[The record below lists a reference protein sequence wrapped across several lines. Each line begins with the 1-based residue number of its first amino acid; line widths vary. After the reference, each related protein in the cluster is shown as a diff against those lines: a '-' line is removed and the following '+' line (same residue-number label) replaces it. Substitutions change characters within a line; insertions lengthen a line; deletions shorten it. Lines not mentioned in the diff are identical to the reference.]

1 MKRLYY
7 FAIVLFVS
15 LTTNAQELK
24 CVVTVRS
31 PQVQGTNQQ
40 VFEALKKSAE
50 ELMNNTRWTDLTY
63 KLNERID
70 CSLGMTIKSYDNG
83 IMDCEMQIQ
92 ARRPVWGSNYN
103 TTLLNLRDV
112 SIKFAYQE
120 FDPLT
125 LNTTYDNN
133 LVAVLAYYS
142 YIIIGYS
149 LDSFQKLGGNQ
160 AFTQAENIVN
170 LSQSRTEPESAG
182 WRAFDKSGKRYE
194 LINNLLDERFR
205 KFREYF
211 YDYHRLGLDV
221 MSSNVANG
229 RAKIAEGLQS
239 VMEVNR
245 LQPQAQAII
254 TFTDAKKDEIINIF
268 AKQGTDEEKNKVYDI
283 MTAINPI
290 SSNMYEKIKEK

>member
-1 MKRLYY
+1 MKK
-7 FAIVLFVS
+7 LFLLIALAVFVTS
-15 LTTNAQELK
+15 NAQELR
-24 CVVTVRS
+24 CVLTVRHQ
-31 PQVQGTNQQ
+31 QVQGTNQQ

-50 ELMNNTRWTDLTY
+50 NFINNTRWTDLTF
-63 KLNERID
+63 KPNERID
-70 CSLGMTIKSYDNG
+70 CSIGITVKSYENN
-83 IMDCEMQIQ
+83 IMDCEIQVQ

-103 TTLLNLRDV
+103 TPLLNFRDV
-112 SIKFAYQE
+112 TVKFAFQE
-120 FDPLT
+120 FDALSITP
-125 LNTTYDNN
+125 TYDNN
-133 LVAVLAYYS
+133 LVALLSYYA
-142 YIIIGYS
+142 YIIIGYN

-170 LSQSRTEPESAG
+170 ISQSRTEPESAG
-182 WRAFDKSGKRYE
+182 WKAFDKSGKRYE

-239 VMEVNR
+239 AMDINR
-245 LQPQAQAII
+245 LQPQAQAIT

-268 AKQGTDEEKNKVYDI
+268 AKQGTDEEKNKAYDI
-283 MTAINPI
+283 MTAINPT

>member
-1 MKRLYY
+1 M
-7 FAIVLFVS
+7 S
-15 LTTNAQELK
+15 LTSYAQELK
-24 CVVTVRS
+24 CVVTVRH
-31 PQVQGTNQQ
+31 QQIQGTNQQ
-40 VFEALKKSAE
+40 VFEALKKSVE

-63 KLNERID
+63 KQNERIE
-70 CSLGMTIKSYDNG
+70 CSLGMTLNSYDNG
-83 IMDCEMQIQ
+83 IIDCEMQIQ
-92 ARRPVWGSNYN
+92 ARRPVWGSNYH

-120 FDPLT
+120 YDALT
-125 LNTTYDNN
+125 LNATYDNN
-133 LVAVLAYYS
+133 LVAVLAYYA

-160 AFTQAENIVN
+160 AFAQAENIVN
-170 LSQSRTEPESAG
+170 LSQSRTDPENAG

-194 LINNLLDERFR
+194 LVNNLLDERFR

-229 RAKIAEGLQS
+229 RAKIADGLQS
-239 VMEVNR
+239 VMDINR

-254 TFTDAKKDEIINIF
+254 AFIDAKREEIVNIF
-268 AKQGTDEEKNKVYDI
+268 AKQGTEDEKNRVYDI
-283 MTAINPI
+283 MTAINPV
-290 SSNMYEKIKEK
+290 SANMYDKIKEK

>member
-1 MKRLYY
+1 M
-7 FAIVLFVS
+7 S
-15 LTTNAQELK
+15 LTSYAQELK
-24 CVVTVRS
+24 CVVTVRH
-31 PQVQGTNQQ
+31 QQIQGTNQQ
-40 VFEALKKSAE
+40 VFEALKKSVE

-63 KLNERID
+63 KQNERIE
-70 CSLGMTIKSYDNG
+70 CSLGMTLNSYDNG
-83 IMDCEMQIQ
+83 IIDCEMQIQ
-92 ARRPVWGSNYN
+92 ARRPVWGSNYH

-120 FDPLT
+120 YDALT
-125 LNTTYDNN
+125 LNATYDNN
-133 LVAVLAYYS
+133 LVAVLAYYA

-160 AFTQAENIVN
+160 AFAQAENIVN
-170 LSQSRTEPESAG
+170 LSQSRTDPENAG

-194 LINNLLDERFR
+194 LVNNLLDERFR

-229 RAKIAEGLQS
+229 RAKIADGLQS
-239 VMEVNR
+239 VMDINR

-254 TFTDAKKDEIINIF
+254 AFIDAKRDEIVNIF
-268 AKQGTDEEKNKVYDI
+268 AKQGTEDEKNRVYDI
-283 MTAINPI
+283 MTAINPV
-290 SSNMYEKIKEK
+290 SANMYDKIKEK